1 MCPGGEVVNAS
12 AWGGHSISNGM
23 SLFAREGEFANSC
36 LIATF
41 APGELG
47 DLNGI
52 YRQIDRMETRCFQAG
67 GGDYTLPAQDAAAF
81 LQRRDGLNN
90 RNASAAV
97 GVVPGR
103 VDKLIP
109 EPLYAALAS
118 ALKEFD
124 SRMPGFIRQGKFI
137 GVESC
142 VSSPVRFMRD
152 RETRQSS
159 VKNLYLSGEGCGAAG
174 GIISAACDGICC
186 AESMLNN

>member
-1 MCPGGEVVNAS
+1 MIKIERKGQAMNNIRVMIVDDDENISELLRLYLEKDGYTVMIAENGEV
-12 AWGGHSISNGM
+12 
-23 SLFAREGEFANSC
+23 
-36 LIATF
+36 
-41 APGELG
+41 
-47 DLNGI
+47 
-52 YRQIDRMETRCFQAG
+52 
-67 GGDYTLPAQDAAAF
+67 
-81 LQRRDGLNN
+81 
-90 RNASAAV
+90 
-97 GVVPGR
+97 
-103 VDKLIP
+103 
-109 EPLYAALAS
+109 